1 MKKRNRSMKRWQAGQ
16 ITDLDPQSGQRPDPM
31 ASCIREG
38 DVQTVKELLLL
49 GHEED
54 MEQSYKHMGPEP
66 LTTEMAW
73 LLELYGLTDGREN
86 SQEEKE
92 VSASLEQDRPDN
104 FREHDP
110 ENEK

>member
-1 MKKRNRSMKRWQAGQ
+1 M
-16 ITDLDPQSGQRPDPM
+16 T
-31 ASCIREG
+31 SCIREG

-49 GHEED
+49 GHEEEI
-54 MEQSYKHMGPEP
+54 EQSCKHMGSEP

-110 ENEK
+110 EKEK